1 MGSEPKPM
9 AELLRMGLAKMR
21 TGEAAEETKP
31 ESEADLRG
39 RLGELKG
46 FEAERFLTQC
56 GIKPRAIRALLDNPT
71 KTLAWVECQLMWD
84 TPGRCFALLMGG
96 VGTGKSVAAASLFLR
111 LTRPKPVY
119 CEATKEMLEVD
130 GWAWGDG
137 ERVRAHEL
145 AGMSYFGADRERA
158 RRLETVPLL
167 AIDDLG
173 AELLSDGFK
182 AQLDA
187 LLDARH
193 DAELRTVITTNLDG
207 RMFKERYGE
216 RIADR
221 IRQDG
226 QPISTGTVSMRKAVT
241 S

>member
-1 MGSEPKPM
+1 MGSEPKSM
-9 AELLRMGLAKMR
+9 AYLLRTGLANLKADERPPGLDDETREELVARM
-21 TGEAAEETKP
+21 AAAKVADAP
-31 ESEADLRG
+31 KFLES
-39 RLGELKG
+39 
-46 FEAERFLTQC
+46 C
-56 GIKPRAIRALLDNPT
+56 GIKARAIRAVLDNPT
-71 KTLAWVECQLMWD
+71 RTPAWEQCAAMWE
-84 TPGRCFALLMGG
+84 TEGRCFALLMGG

-111 LTRPKPVY
+111 LSKPKVVHLSSVG
-119 CEATKEMLEVD
+119 TFEVD
-130 GWAWGDG
+130 GWGWGQG

-145 AGMSYFGADRERA
+145 AGMSYFGADRARA
-158 RRLETVPLL
+158 QRLESVRLL

-207 RMFKERYGE
+207 ATFKARYGE

-226 QPISTGTVSMRKAVT
+226 QPISTGTVSMRKAVA